1 MKCLMLLV
9 VSIIS
14 VSKLLGQQTIKVV
27 DRSTNLP
34 VSYATIKI
42 LNSALGTIAT
52 AEGLFSLQIN
62 SGDSVLITCAG
73 YADTILTGKEIGKM
87 IYLTQKVIELKPV
100 IIGHQK
106 VNGTIVI
113 GNDKKIQKGDIAYGL
128 FSTKPDNPYYIG
140 DVAQKIIIPD
150 SIRLLK
156 INKIFIPVKRYGKCF
171 GPLLL
176 RVYLPDTLGSHP
188 GIAILN
194 RLITTESDLL
204 IKNRLFSVN
213 VSVNNL
219 FFNGSDSFFVSISWP
234 PEAFNKGCGT
244 TLLLSKNSDAESIY
258 GSPYVNSSRWVPF
271 GKWKF
276 LNGTEVEVKTF
287 YSVEA
292 EVFK

>member
-1 MKCLMLLV
+1 MKCLILCV
-9 VSIIS
+9 VSIVS
-14 VSKLLGQQTIKVV
+14 VSRLFGQQAIKVI

-34 VSYATIKI
+34 VSYTTIKI

-52 AEGLFSLQIN
+52 AEGIFALHIN
-62 SGDSVLITCAG
+62 PGDSVLFTCAG
-73 YADTILTGKEIGKM
+73 YGDTILIGKEIGK
-87 IYLTQKVIELKPV
+87 IVYLNQKIIELKPV
-100 IIGHQK
+100 VIGTQK
-106 VNGTIVI
+106 GNGTIVI

-128 FSTKPDNPYYIG
+128 FSAKTDNPYYIG
-140 DVAQKIIIPD
+140 DVAQKIIIPE

-176 RVYLPDTLGSHP
+176 RVYLPDTIGSHP
-188 GIAILN
+188 GTAILN

-213 VSVNNL
+213 VSANNL

-234 PEAFNKGCGT
+234 PEAFNGGCGT
-244 TLLLSKNSDAESIY
+244 TLLLSKSSDAESIY
-258 GSPYVNSSRWVPF
+258 GSPYINSSRWVPF